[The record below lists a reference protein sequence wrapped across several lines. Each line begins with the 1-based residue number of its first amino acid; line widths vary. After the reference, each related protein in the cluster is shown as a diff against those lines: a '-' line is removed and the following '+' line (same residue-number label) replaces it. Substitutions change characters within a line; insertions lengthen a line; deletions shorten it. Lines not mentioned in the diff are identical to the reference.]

1 MRLPILNA
9 ANYFYCQ
16 RRLLSFNQLI
26 LFRVIWTITV
36 GILVKRN
43 ITVERDG
50 TIEKD
55 TERDTI
61 MKYRDIVI
69 ERNIMEK

>member
-1 MRLPILNA
+1 M
-9 ANYFYCQ
+9 
-16 RRLLSFNQLI
+16 
-26 LFRVIWTITV
+26 
-36 GILVKRN
+36 KRN

-50 TIEKD
+50 TIKKD

-61 MKYRDIVI
+61 MKYRVIVI

>member
-1 MRLPILNA
+1 M
-9 ANYFYCQ
+9 
-16 RRLLSFNQLI
+16 
-26 LFRVIWTITV
+26 
-36 GILVKRN
+36 KRN